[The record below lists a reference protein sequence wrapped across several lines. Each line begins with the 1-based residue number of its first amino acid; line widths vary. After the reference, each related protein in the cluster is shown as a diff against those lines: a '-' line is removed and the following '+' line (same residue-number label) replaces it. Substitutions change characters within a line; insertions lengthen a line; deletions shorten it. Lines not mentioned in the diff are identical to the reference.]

1 MLPYGESRRGTV
13 TMGVLVLISFLLM
26 TFDIRSS
33 PGGLTETVRD
43 GVQTIFNPFQQ
54 AAQMVIDPV
63 VDGLDALANL
73 ASLREENVRL
83 REEREELLS
92 QMAEAQAALVEN
104 VQLRALLKLQD
115 QFPDYTLTT
124 AAIISSGDTFDLRF
138 TINRGADDGIVA
150 GSVVVDEAG
159 ALIGFVVEVGAANA
173 TVAPIIATG
182 VVVKVATETGMRGF
196 ISGQGTEDRVRLEI
210 YDATDPVPANS
221 VLRTFQNDN
230 NTPNGLN
237 VAIVSELATINVSKI
252 DTNEVVPFFDFTR
265 LQFVTVLGVSSDLI
279 DEPIDE
285 PTDST
290 VPGESDT
297 TDSSASGDDS

>member
-1 MLPYGESRRGTV
+1 M
-13 TMGVLVLISFLLM
+13 
-26 TFDIRSS
+26 
-33 PGGLTETVRD
+33 

-92 QMAEAQAALVEN
+92 QMAEAQTALVEN

-115 QFPDYTLTT
+115 QFPDYTLAT
-124 AAIISSGDTFDLRF
+124 ATIISSGDTFDLRF
-138 TINRGADDGIVA
+138 TINRGADDGIVV

-159 ALIGFVVEVGAANA
+159 ALVGFIVDVGDANA
-173 TVAPIIATG
+173 TVAPIIASG
-182 VVVKVATETGMRGF
+182 VVVKVATETGVRGF

-210 YDATDPVPANS
+210 YDAADPAPANS

-237 VAIVSELATINVSKI
+237 VAIVTELAMINVSKI
-252 DTNEVVPFFDFTR
+252 DTSEVAPFVDFTR

-290 VPGESDT
+290 IPGEPDT
-297 TDSSASGDDS
+297 TDSSAVGDDT